1 MADSPINSQTNYEVV
16 TDAQGVTLR
25 RSIAHLPSFYR
36 TDNNHRF
43 LTSTLDQLI
52 QPGSLTRLDGYIGRE
67 YSYTRQASDSYIEAS
82 SEDRANYQLEPTVT
96 YTDKDTSSIN
106 PEDQVKFTATYDDY
120 INQIK
125 FFGGNV
131 DDHGRLNTQKVYGW
145 NPAVDFDKLINYRE
159 YYWLPEGPN
168 AVLLSS
174 NGPNSVTEITVDNA
188 GTAAYTFSTHG
199 DTQNPTLTLYR
210 GNTYKLALQAI
221 GHPFYIMT
229 EPFKTGIA
237 EDGSTSV
244 IYSTAVSGNGTQVGT
259 LTFTVPSN
267 APDILYYQCGN
278 HQAMQGVLQIKTINA
293 ATKIDVEREIVGTKN
308 YTMATGTKL
317 TNGMK
322 VKFGANTTSAAHVG
336 REYYVEGV
344 GDHITLTDT
353 ARLITPEPY
362 STETTE
368 LYDSVAYDTRPYA
381 ISFYRPETPDY
392 ITIKR
397 DSFDNNAWSRYNRW
411 FHRSAIAASDVANGN
426 VTILSETSRAKRP
439 IIEFDS
445 GLQLFDHGIQ
455 GLSSVA
461 LVDTFTKDVF
471 SAIPNALGYIV
482 DGVPLA
488 HGMRVLFVADS
499 DNTVNNRIYKVNF
512 VSIAG
517 IDRINLTLEPDGV
530 PQEGQSVYAELGA
543 SYQGKTFYYASSTGT
558 WQQGQVKIAIN
569 QKPLFVL
576 EDDDHVAFNDSV
588 IYPNSTFEGAA
599 LFAYKTSEMSPID
612 TVLGIRVK
620 YNTINNVGDIV
631 FESDIGTSSFAYKS
645 GEVTLSKNFN
655 TGHVNYIIDR
665 THNEP
670 RTSWVQM
677 SQPSRQRV
685 IRTFVVEAKELALFP
700 IDVFANSAQL
710 QDLEVQVNVN
720 YKVKN
725 ITTDYTLVNG
735 TTNKYVKFTKNL
747 AVGDIVKI
755 TAYSKAKKVKGK
767 GLYEIPENLAVN
779 PFNEQL
785 QEFTFGQIMNH
796 LHNINEKNVEMTG
809 DTPGDSNLRDLPDV
823 RIKGGTILQ
832 HSAPLTQA
840 MFLLIDQ
847 NANAIS
853 SIDYCSM
860 EYQKF
865 KEAFQSN
872 ISIAKSY
879 TEAAEA
885 VDEILKI
892 MTKQKNI
899 SFPFFYEDMV
909 GHGEKVSTRTY
920 TVQDSTET
928 QYSIDSQFS
937 TDAPSSRAVYV
948 YLNGNQLL
956 NGHDYDFSAIDD
968 TVDISAALV
977 EGDVL
982 MIKDYDDT
990 TGSFIPPTPTKLGMY
1005 PRHRPEKVL
1014 DDTYVSPADVIIG
1027 HDGSRTLAYGD
1038 YRDDVLL
1045 ELEKRIYNNCKTQY
1059 DATLLPYSEVRP
1071 SGFIAGDYTIK
1082 EINEV
1087 LSYDFYSWAGKN
1099 GVDHQKNDTYESN
1112 NAFTFNYSSNKD
1124 DINGEYLPGHWRGI
1138 YKFFYD
1144 TDRPHTHPWEMLGH
1158 SERPTW
1164 WMEHYGPGPYS
1175 SGNELLWNDLASGYD
1190 HGTHSASPRYVRTG
1204 LLNYLPVDVNGQL
1217 LSPLQSG
1224 LIDSYAASGLGRTW
1238 KFGDHAPA
1246 ETAWRRS
1253 AQYPF
1258 AVMKLLALTRPAKFF
1273 GLFLDNSRLGTNR
1286 AGNIID
1292 TDTLVSQNTRRAK
1305 YHLETT
1311 MDSITQS
1318 TTRYVTAGYQP
1329 LIVNYLIKCSLDP
1342 AVFFYDKMKD
1352 LNVQLSYKLGG
1363 FSDKQNLRVLT
1374 DSVSPGSTA
1383 GSQFIPEENYKVLF
1397 RVSNPINTFEYSGV
1411 LVEVNTA
1418 TSGDGS
1424 TLEGGYKV
1432 IGYNTIKP
1440 YFKIFQPLK
1449 NGNSSSIEAGNA
1461 RAVIYKDFSETEQI
1475 VTYGTVFKDAQ
1486 SVVDFLTGYG
1496 RYLESQGFV
1505 FDRFSRE
1512 LEATTN
1518 WETSAK
1524 EFIYWTRQGW
1534 APGAAITLSPGAG
1547 GFNLITRDSVVGK
1560 LKNLQGEYTV
1570 LDATGRTMP
1579 EKSISTKRVGT
1590 IFEIASKF
1598 PDSGIYNI
1606 SLNAVQKEHLLLFD
1620 NSTVFS
1626 DIILQLATGFRQQ
1639 RLKLIGWKTGDW
1651 NGDYYSPGF
1660 VFDEAKVNL
1669 WTANTDYQIGDTVE
1683 YNARFFT
1690 ANKNH
1695 NSGTVFQTVN
1705 WLQKKNKP
1713 AQQLIPNFDYKISQF
1728 NDFYN
1733 LESNNFDEGQQK
1745 LAQHL
1750 TGYQSRN
1757 YLDNL
1762 FQNDVSQYKF
1772 YQGFIREKGTLNAI
1786 DKLIKSRFYG
1796 EDIDLEIYPEWMI
1809 RAGEFGN
1816 VDNAQSVQIRM
1827 PSDKFTSNIQSIEIL
1842 DDVADQSNWEKSARV
1857 IKSQLFSKP
1866 LEYMASATFSRY
1878 DYSQPGIHKDAVQK
1892 YKTAGYPRLV
1902 DADHTAYNINDILN
1916 LNVSSVN
1923 KNDLVWIAKKE
1934 NNDWDMLRLT
1944 ATGLRIIAMRQINNA
1959 SQVEVILTQPH
1970 GFEVGEYFAILNS
1983 QFVQLN
1989 GVFKIVST
1997 PNANS
2002 IVFAFNQARSISV
2015 VTSLN
2020 VRIDQ
2025 STLVT
2030 YGNVY
2035 KWVSVR
2041 IDNMDKVN
2049 DRISYNVY
2057 RDVDQA
2063 NFVNGDRVFSDT
2075 NANGMWTIYEKT
2087 DPYTS
2092 NILTSPD
2099 TDNQQDFGYNIVA
2112 RNDSRMICVA
2122 APDQGQG
2129 SLHFLFRQENLPGNG
2144 FTIVSS
2150 FPMADGDTPESR
2162 LGHSLCISTDENY
2175 IAAGAPYN
2183 RTLGPSSTRHDGAGI
2198 VKVWQWNN
2206 TNKQYDLS
2214 HTVLPPSDDSST
2226 LMHMNFGY
2234 SVAIAEPSS
2243 NSTVLTRP
2251 KFLFA
2256 SAPGINSDAGVV
2268 YVHTLQKDQADSTVQ
2283 IWRQD
2288 SAIFSTEQGSG
2299 KRFGHR
2305 VAVNDNADI
2314 IAISSVSPGTAGM
2327 VEIFTKNSVND
2338 DGSSI
2343 EDGSTKHVFTHRQT
2357 LRGAASD
2364 GSTLNTAFGE
2374 ALSMSIDGEL
2384 LVISAPG
2391 TEAGEQ
2397 TDAGAVYIYKWNKDG
2412 STNSYTLQETIAAPE
2427 AASNIRFGSTVQIN
2441 RIKNRI
2447 AIGAEKFGNS
2457 RTMRFDS
2464 NSTTFDLGDTLIV
2477 DLNIG
2482 SGAVFTATK
2491 YNTKYVIDDK
2501 LVTTSVN
2508 ENDDFGRGIFITDTA
2523 VFVGSPDDDT
2533 LTSDGSTYRVD
2544 DGTVTVFD
2552 LNSPGDYAWTAL
2564 STETMLMDDS
2574 RIDSVFVFDSAKN
2587 EIIDYLDYYDPVKGR
2602 ILGVADRE
2610 INYKT
2615 EWDPAIYNIATG
2627 GKTLNAKSAWGEE
2640 HVGEVWWD
2648 LSKVR
2653 WLWYEQQDV
2662 EYQTKNWGNLF
2673 PGSSVDIYEW
2683 IESPLSPSEY
2693 SLRAD
2698 TVPGLTV
2705 GVSGKPLH
2713 PDNTV
2718 LTIKQKYNPVSDSY
2732 VSYYYFWVR
2741 NSVFMPAKDKSVVD
2755 RKNTSAYVANVI
2767 ANPLGAGKKYYA
2779 VTGKNSLI
2787 TFNVKSSLVND
2798 NTILNVSYK
2807 KNGNPD
2813 ESHAVWNIIKQ
2824 GDKNDRPK
2832 TVLENK
2838 WWDSLIGKD
2847 LIGNEVP
2854 DVTLP
2859 LNQRYG
2865 NRIRPRQSW
2874 YVNRFAALKE
2884 IIDYSNIVLKNNQLA
2899 NIIGY
2904 GNLNSKDPE
2913 PTSTSGEW
2921 DSRVESYADLTF
2933 IDTRDISGTTNV
2945 LIASDEE
2952 NSRGSW
2958 AIYQWDL
2965 TEWTRKKVQTYDTSK
2980 YYRLA
2985 DWYDQGYDEN
2995 TVIDKQVNYQYE
3007 MDALPLE
3014 IGDIVKVL
3022 RADTGG
3028 WKLFEKTTDA
3038 MENVATQ
3045 NGTIQLSAALYD
3057 YSINNTGYNADDTFD
3072 ENFFDQEPT
3081 AETRHVLR
3089 ALRDDIF
3096 VGDLAVEYNN
3106 IFFIGLIKVLEE
3118 QSYVD
3123 WLSTT
3128 AFINV
3133 TNRLRP
3139 LDQRKTYNVGNEDFV
3154 EDYINEVKP
3163 FHTKIREYKLGF
3175 SHIDTQDGI
3184 TTDFDLPAFYDGSN
3198 IRNVNTVSDAGVMS
3212 RYPYRFWRDNHKKHV
3227 TSIVVAKGGSGYI
3240 TAPTVTLV
3248 GGTTKSVG
3256 PFAVL
3261 GQSNSGASA
3270 GQSGYYYPLYTA
3282 ALDAQVADDIAG
3294 GAGTSSTFKF
3304 NEYPGLE
3311 FHMPT
3316 TGQNI
3321 AITDRPLGYDVY
3333 TTADNKQATATAII
3347 QGGSVTSIRLLTPG
3361 TNYTATPA
3369 VVLTGGG
3376 AGGTTPANFARAYA
3390 NLTND
3395 VVRDIHTT
3403 IKFDRVQSTAMVMLW
3418 KANTTYAFNDLIRY
3432 DQGFYKVNSGFTS
3445 TDEFKDGLQYL
3456 AKLRGDEPFLTAAER
3471 TLGMYDPNSGMPGNE
3486 LSQLMTGVDYGGVM
3500 VTGLAFDNNQ
3510 GWDRTPWYDHPW
3522 DSYGLS
3528 RVKTFYGD
3536 GSTTAFTFDTA
3547 PSATDVYT
3555 VYINGVRQTSLV
3567 FRGDGSTKTFMVIPD
3582 DSAVAG
3588 MGDEIQFILF
3598 NDDGVLTPT
3607 DDKTLDSI
3615 ISGGL
3620 FGSAVGIAPSDIILE
3635 GDAFITPETSYAPEE
3650 NLPGSMFD
3658 TVDIKVYTTPE
3669 SGVPFIMQKNYIGNG
3684 STSTF
3689 AIGQMPGTLESVIV
3703 MIDGLTKRLTTDYTV
3718 DVDAKTITMV
3728 AAPAVNAKISI
3739 KSFAM
3744 SGSNYMVLNT
3754 LIGDGSTASFAVAA
3768 RESFQLDSAA
3778 SQLYVTVDGVPTT
3791 AFTYTT
3797 SNKLITLTFNAAPA
3811 QGKSIQVA
3819 AFNQPAG
3826 SGRAQAEIRSEQKT
3840 HNGGNRYT
3848 LTYPSGSIG
3857 PFSGLTMIEVG
3868 GKILRGP
3875 DNTYYAGDG
3884 STVNYSLGTDPVN
3897 TVTSSAQVQ
3906 VFVNG
3911 SKKDLGTDYTV
3922 NIGAQQVQ
3930 LVSAPTSTDVIAVSV
3945 LLDNHYYNEGNDIIF
3960 RPAQLTSDGITLT
3973 SGTIFSTTTFN
3984 NALGMNQ
3991 RRELFQGNSA
4001 GEFFLQD
4008 TPMNSDYLFVWL
4020 NGQALTQGYDYTFGS
4035 NYFLNGKKV
4044 KISGVALATTDRI
4057 DVMYFAVESAK
4068 SATGFRIFKDML
4080 NRTFFKRISSDNTTT
4095 LAAALAED
4103 ATSIIVA
4110 DAGRLASPP
4119 GGSIPGVIFID
4130 KERIEYFNK
4139 ANNTLTQ
4146 LRRGTLGTAIRT
4158 HASGTQV
4165 VDASGSQSVP
4175 YAETVFTKTSLSDGS
4190 TAQFPTSIAAASAN
4204 ELDVFVGG
4212 RRLAHISED
4221 GSTANFAVDGS
4232 TANVVLATVP
4242 AANVQVKVMQK
4253 RGKVWY
4259 TNGAGTASDGKGLQK
4274 STTNQARF
4282 IAGEPTN
4289 APE

>member
-25 RSIAHLPSFYR
+25 RSIAHLPAFYR

-67 YSYTRQASDSYIEAS
+67 YSYTRQAADSYIES
-82 SEDRANYQLEPTVT
+82 TSEDRANYQLEPTVT

-131 DDHGRLNTQKVYGW
+131 DDHGRLNKQTVYAW
-145 NPAVDFDKLINYRE
+145 NPAVDFDKLVNYRE

-168 AVLLSS
+168 PVLISN
-174 NGPNSVTEITVDNA
+174 NGPNSVTEITVANA
-188 GTAAYTFSTHG
+188 GTGAYTFSTHG
-199 DTQNPTLTLYR
+199 DTANPTLTLYR
-210 GNTYKLALQAI
+210 GNTYKFALQVT

-229 EPFKTGIA
+229 EPVKTGIA

-244 IYSTAVSGNGTQVGT
+244 IYSTSVTGNGTQVGT
-259 LTFTVPSN
+259 LTFTVPNN

-278 HQAMQGVLQIKTINA
+278 HQAMQGVLQIKTITS
-293 ATKIDVEREIVGTKN
+293 ATKINVEKEILGSKN
-308 YTMATGTKL
+308 YTMGTGTKL

-322 VKFGANTTSAAHVG
+322 VKFESNTTSAAYAN

-353 ARLITPEPY
+353 ARLITPEHY

-411 FHRSAIAASDVANGN
+411 FHRSAIAAADQANGN
-426 VTILSETSRAKRP
+426 ATSLSETSRAKRP

-445 GLQLFDHGIQ
+445 GLQLFDHGTQ
-455 GLSSVA
+455 GLNSVA
-461 LVDTFTKDVF
+461 LVDAFTTDVF
-471 SAIPNALGYIV
+471 SAIPNSLGYIV

-488 HGMRVLFVADS
+488 QGMRVLFTADT
-499 DNTVNNRIYKVNF
+499 DATVNNRIYKVNF
-512 VSIAG
+512 VTIAG
-517 IDRINLTLEPDGV
+517 VSKINLTLESDGL
-530 PQEGQSVYAELGA
+530 PQDGQTVYAELG
-543 SYQGKTFYYASSTGT
+543 SVYQGKTLYYTESTAT
-558 WQQGQVKIAIN
+558 WQQGQIKTAIN
-569 QKPLFVL
+569 QKPLFVI
-576 EDDDHVAFNDSV
+576 EDDDHVAFNDPA

-599 LFAYKTSEMSPID
+599 LFEYKTSDTSPID
-612 TVLGIRVK
+612 TVLDIRVK

-631 FESDIGTSSFAYKS
+631 FSSDIASSSFTYKS
-645 GEVTLSKNFN
+645 GDSMVSKNFS

-665 THNEP
+665 THNLP
-670 RTSWVQM
+670 RTSWVRM
-677 SQPSRQRV
+677 AEPSRQRV
-685 IRTFVVEAKELALFP
+685 LRTFIVEANELRLFP
-700 IDVFANSAQL
+700 VDVFANSAQL
-710 QDLEVQVNVN
+710 PDLEVQVDVN
-720 YKVKN
+720 HKVQN

-735 TTNKYVKFTKNL
+735 TTNKYVKFTYDL
-747 AVGDIVKI
+747 SVGDIVKI
-755 TAYSKAKKVKGK
+755 TCFSSAKKIKGK
-767 GLYEIPENLAVN
+767 GLYQIPENLAVN

-785 QEFTFGQIMNH
+785 REFTFGQIMNH
-796 LHNINEKNVEMTG
+796 LHDINEKNVEMTG

-823 RIKGGTILQ
+823 RTKGGTILQ
-832 HSAPLTQA
+832 HSSPLPQA
-840 MFLLIDQ
+840 VFLLIDQ

-865 KEAFQSN
+865 KEAFQAN
-872 ISIAKSY
+872 FTIAKPY
-879 TEAAEA
+879 EDAAQA
-885 VDEILKI
+885 VDEILRI
-892 MTKQKNI
+892 MTKQKNT
-899 SFPFFYEDMV
+899 SFPFYYEDMV

-920 TVQDSTET
+920 TVQDGTET
-928 QYSIDSQFS
+928 QYSIDSQF
-937 TDAPSSRAVYV
+937 DAAIPSNRAVYL
-948 YLNGNQLL
+948 YLNGVQLL
-956 NGHDYDFSAIDD
+956 NGYDYTFSDADD
-968 TVDISAALV
+968 SVNITATLS
-977 EGDVL
+977 EGDVIQ
-982 MIKDYDDT
+982 IKDYNDT

-1005 PRHRPEKVL
+1005 PRYRPEKVL
-1014 DDTYVSPADVIIG
+1014 DETYVSPAYVIVG

-1059 DATLLPYSEVRP
+1059 DAKLLPESEVSP
-1071 SGFIAGDYTIK
+1071 SGFTAGDYTIR
-1082 EINEV
+1082 EINDIMGH
-1087 LSYDFYSWAGKN
+1087 DFYSWAGRN
-1099 GVDHQKNDTYESN
+1099 AVDYQKNNTYESN
-1112 NAFTFNYSSNKD
+1112 NAFTFNYSRNKD
-1124 DINGEYLPGHWRGI
+1124 SINGEYLPGYWRGI
-1138 YKFFYD
+1138 YKHFYD
-1144 TDRPHTHPWEMLGH
+1144 TDRPHTHPWEMLGY
-1158 SERPTW
+1158 SERPAW
-1164 WMEHYGPGPYS
+1164 WVEHYGPAPYS

-1190 HGTHSASPRYVRTG
+1190 HGSHTSNPRYVRPG
-1204 LLNYLPVDVNGQL
+1204 LLNYLPVDANGQL
-1217 LSPLQSG
+1217 LSPLQTG
-1224 LIDSYAASGLGRTW
+1224 LIDSYAAAGLDRTW

-1273 GLFLDNSRLGTNR
+1273 GLFLDNSRLGENK

-1292 TDTLVSQNTRRAK
+1292 TDTLVAQNTRQAK
-1305 YHLETT
+1305 YHLEVTVDT
-1311 MDSITQS
+1311 LTQS
-1318 TTRYVTAGYQP
+1318 TTRYITAGYQP
-1329 LIVNYLIKCSLDP
+1329 MIVNYLIKCNLDP

-1383 GSQFIPEENYKVLF
+1383 GSQFIPDENYKILF

-1411 LVEVNTA
+1411 LVESNTA
-1418 TSGDGS
+1418 VSGDGS
-1424 TLEGGYKV
+1424 TLEGGYKI

-1449 NGNSSSIEAGNA
+1449 NGNSYNIEAGSA
-1461 RAVIYKDFSETEQI
+1461 RAVIYKDFSQVEQI
-1475 VTYGTVFKDAQ
+1475 ITYGTVFKDIQ

-1496 RYLESQGFV
+1496 KYLESQGFV
-1505 FDRFSRE
+1505 FDRFSKE
-1512 LEATTN
+1512 LEETAN

-1534 APGAAITLSPGAG
+1534 APGSAITLSPGAG
-1547 GFNLITRDSVVGK
+1547 GFNLVTRDSVVGK
-1560 LKNLQGEYTV
+1560 LRNLQGEYTV
-1570 LDATGRTMP
+1570 LDASGRTMP

-1590 IFEIASKF
+1590 TFEIASKF

-1606 SLNAVQKEHLLLFD
+1606 SINAVQKEHLLLFD
-1620 NSTVFS
+1620 NATVFS

-1695 NSGTVFQTVN
+1695 NSGNTFATVN

-1713 AQQLIPNFDYKISQF
+1713 AQQLIPNFDYKIAQF

-1786 DKLIKSRFYG
+1786 DKLVKSRFYG
-1796 EDIDLEIYPEWMI
+1796 EDIDLEVYPEWMI

-1827 PSDKFTSNIQSIEIL
+1827 PSDTFTSNIQSIEIL
-1842 DDVADQSNWEKSARV
+1842 DDIADQSNWEKSARV

-1866 LEYMASATFSRY
+1866 LEYMADDTFARF
-1878 DYSQPGIHKDAVQK
+1878 DYSQPGIDRDSVQK
-1892 YKTAGYPRLV
+1892 YKTAGYPRLI
-1902 DADHTAYNINDILN
+1902 DADHTAFNINDLLN
-1916 LNVSSVN
+1916 LNVSSVT

-1944 ATGLRIIAMRQINNA
+1944 STGLRIIAMRQINNA
-1959 SQVEVILTQPH
+1959 TQVEVILTNPH
-1970 GFEVGEYFAILNS
+1970 NFQVGEYFAILNS
-1983 QFVQLN
+1983 QFSQLN
-1989 GVFKIVST
+1989 GVFKIIST

-2002 IVFAFNQARSISV
+2002 IIFNFNQSRSISV
-2015 VTSLN
+2015 VSSLN
-2020 VRIDQ
+2020 LRIDE

-2041 IDNMDKVN
+2041 FSSMDEVN

-2057 RDVDQA
+2057 RDVDQT
-2063 NFVNGDRVFSDT
+2063 NFVNGDRVFADT
-2075 NANGMWTIYEKT
+2075 NPDGRWTIYEKT

-2092 NILTSPD
+2092 TILASPD

-2129 SLHFLFRQENLPGNG
+2129 SLHFLFRQENLPGNL
-2144 FTIVSS
+2144 FTVVSS
-2150 FPMADGDTPESR
+2150 FSMADGDTDESR
-2162 LGHSLCISTDENY
+2162 LGQSLCISTDENY

-2183 RTLGPSSTRHDGAGI
+2183 RTLGPTSTRQDGVGI
-2198 VKVWQWNN
+2198 VKVWAWNN

-2226 LMHMNFGY
+2226 LVNMNYGW
-2234 SVAIAEPSS
+2234 SVAIAEPSD
-2243 NSTVLTRP
+2243 NSTVSTRP

-2256 SAPGINSDAGVV
+2256 SAPGLSSDSGVV
-2268 YVHTLQKDQADSTVQ
+2268 YVHTLQKDVGDSTIQV
-2283 IWRQD
+2283 WRQD
-2288 SAIFSTEQGSG
+2288 SAIFSTEPGSG

-2314 IAISSVSPGTAGM
+2314 IAISSVSPGSAGM
-2327 VEIFTKNSVND
+2327 VEIFTRSSVND
-2338 DGSSI
+2338 DGSTV
-2343 EDGSTKHVFTHRQT
+2343 EDGSTKHIFTHRQT
-2357 LRGAASD
+2357 LKGVNAD

-2374 ALSMSIDGEL
+2374 AISMSIDGEL

-2397 TDAGAVYIYKWNKDG
+2397 TDAGAVYVYKWKADG
-2412 STNSYTLQETIAAPE
+2412 STNTYTLSDTIAAPE
-2427 AASNIRFGSTVQIN
+2427 AASNIRFGSTVQVN
-2441 RIKNRI
+2441 RMKNRI

-2491 YNTKYVIDDK
+2491 YNTKYIIDDK
-2501 LVTTSVN
+2501 LVTTRVN

-2533 LTSDGSTYRVD
+2533 LTTDGSTYRVD

-2552 LNSPGDYAWTAL
+2552 LNAPGNYAWTAL
-2564 STETMLMDDS
+2564 STETSLIDDS
-2574 RIDSVFVFDSAKN
+2574 RIDSVFIFDSAKN

-2627 GKTLNAKSAWGEE
+2627 GKTLNAKTAWGEE

-2648 LSKVR
+2648 LGRVR
-2653 WLWYEQQDV
+2653 WLWYEQQNV

-2683 IESPLSPSEY
+2683 VESTLAPSEY
-2693 SLRAD
+2693 SQRSD
-2698 TVPGLTV
+2698 TTPGLAI
-2705 GVSGKPLH
+2705 GVSGRPLH

-2718 LTIKQKYNPVSDSY
+2718 FTVKQKYNPVSDTY
-2732 VSYYYFWVR
+2732 VNYYYFWVR
-2741 NSVFMPAKDKSVVD
+2741 NSVFLPPKGKAVVD
-2755 RKNTSAYVANVI
+2755 RKNTAAYVANVI
-2767 ANPLGAGKKYYA
+2767 RNPLSTGIKYYA
-2779 VTGKNSLI
+2779 VTGNNSLI
-2787 TFNVKSSLVND
+2787 TYNVKNSLVND
-2798 NTILNVSYK
+2798 NTILNVSYR
-2807 KNGNPD
+2807 KNDNPD

-2832 TVLENK
+2832 AVLENK
-2838 WWDSLIGKD
+2838 WWDSLVGKD
-2847 LIGNEVP
+2847 LLGNEVP
-2854 DVTLP
+2854 DLTLP

-2874 YVNRFAALKE
+2874 YLDRFAALKE
-2884 IIDYSNIVLKNNQLA
+2884 IIDYSNNILKNNQLA
-2899 NIIGY
+2899 DIIGY
-2904 GNLNSKDPE
+2904 DNLNSKDPE

-2921 DSRVESYADLTF
+2921 DSRVESYADLTY
-2933 IDTRDISGTTNV
+2933 IDTRDISGIINV
-2945 LIASDEE
+2945 LVASDEE

-2958 AIYQWDL
+2958 AIYQWNL
-2965 TEWTRKKVQTYDTSK
+2965 TEWNRTKVQTYNTSK
-2980 YYRLA
+2980 YYRLS
-2985 DWYDQGYDEN
+2985 DWYDKGYDEN
-2995 TVIDKQVNYQYE
+2995 TLIDKQVNFQYE

-3022 RADTGG
+3022 KADTGG
-3028 WKLFEKTTDA
+3028 WKLFEKTTDE
-3038 MENVATQ
+3038 MRNVATQ
-3045 NGTIQLSAALYD
+3045 NGTIQISAALYD
-3057 YSINNTGYNADDTFD
+3057 YTIDNTGYNADDTFD

-3081 AETRHVLR
+3081 TETRNVLR

-3106 IFFIGLIKVLEE
+3106 IFFIGLRKVLEE
-3118 QSYVD
+3118 QLYVD

-3128 AFINV
+3128 SFINV

-3139 LDQRKTYNVGNEDFV
+3139 LDQRKTYNIGNENFV

-3163 FHTKIREYKLGF
+3163 FHTKIREYKLGY
-3175 SHIDTQDGI
+3175 SNTDTQDGI

-3198 IRNVNTVSDAGVMS
+3198 TRNVDPVADVGVMS

-3227 TSIVVAKGGSGYI
+3227 ASIVVTKGGSGYV
-3240 TAPTVTLV
+3240 TAPIVTLV

-3261 GQSNSGASA
+3261 GQSNSGTTS

-3294 GAGTSSTFKF
+3294 GTGTSTIFTFV
-3304 NEYPGLE
+3304 EYPGLE

-3321 AITDRPLGYDVY
+3321 ANTDRPSGYDVY
-3333 TTADNKQATATAII
+3333 TTADNTQATAMAII
-3347 QGGSVTSIRLLTPG
+3347 QGGSVTGIRLLTPG
-3361 TNYTATPA
+3361 KNYTATPT

-3403 IKFDRVQSTAMVMLW
+3403 IKFDRVQSTATVLDW
-3418 KANTTYAFNDLIRY
+3418 AVNTAYAYNDLIRY
-3432 DQGFYKVNSGFTS
+3432 EDGFYKVNSGFTS
-3445 TDEFKDGLQYL
+3445 TENFDDGSTYL
-3456 AKLRGDEPFLTAAER
+3456 TKLRGDEPYITAAER
-3471 TLGMYDPNSGMPGNE
+3471 TLGLYKPDAGMPGNE
-3486 LSQLMTGVDYGGVM
+3486 LSQVMTGVDYGGVM
-3500 VTGLAFDNNQ
+3500 VTGLAFDNSQ
-3510 GWDRTPWYDHPW
+3510 GWDRSPWYDNPW

-3528 RVKTFYGD
+3528 RVQTFYGD
-3536 GSTTAFTFDTA
+3536 GSTTGFTFTTA

-3567 FRGDGSTKTFMVIPD
+3567 FRGDGSTKTFTVIPD

-3588 MGDEIQFILF
+3588 PGDEIQFILF

-3615 ISGGL
+3615 ITGGL

-3635 GDAFITPETSYAPEE
+3635 GDGFVTPQTSYAPEE

-3669 SGVPFIMQKNYIGNG
+3669 SGVPFIMMKNYLGDA
-3684 STSTF
+3684 STTTF
-3689 AIGQMPGTLESVIV
+3689 AIGQMPATLESVIV
-3703 MIDGLTKRLTTDYTV
+3703 VIDGQTKRLTTDYTV
-3718 DVDAKTITMV
+3718 DVDAKTITMLI
-3728 AAPAVNAKISI
+3728 APAHNDKISI

-3754 LIGDGSTASFAVAA
+3754 SIGDGSTTSFVTAA
-3768 RESFQLDSAA
+3768 RESFQLDSAL

-3791 AFTYTT
+3791 AYTYTT
-3797 SNKLITLTFNAAPA
+3797 TNRLITLTFNTAPA
-3811 QGKSIQVA
+3811 FGKSIQIA

-3826 SGRAQAEIRSEQKT
+3826 SGRAQAEIRSEQKV
-3840 HNGGNRYT
+3840 HDGGNRYT
-3848 LTYPSGSIG
+3848 LTYPAGSIG
-3857 PFSGLTMIEVG
+3857 PFSGLTVIEVG

-3884 STVNYSLGTDPVN
+3884 STVNYSLGTDPAN
-3897 TVTSSAQVQ
+3897 SVTSATQVQ
-3906 VFVNG
+3906 VFING
-3911 SKKDLGTDYTV
+3911 TKKDLGTDYTV
-3922 NIGAQQVQ
+3922 NIGTQQVQ
-3930 LVSAPTSTDVIAVSV
+3930 LVSAPSGTDVLAVSV
-3945 LLDNHYYNEGNDIIF
+3945 LLDNHYYTEGSDIIF
-3960 RPAQLTSDGITLT
+3960 RPAQLATDGITLT
-3973 SGTIFSTTTFN
+3973 SGTTFVTTTFN

-3991 RRELFQGNSA
+3991 RREIFAGNSI
-4001 GEFFLQD
+4001 GEFVLQD

-4020 NGQALTQGYDYTFGS
+4020 NGQALTQGYDFTFGS
-4035 NYFLNGKKV
+4035 NYFVNGNKL
-4044 KISGVALATTDRI
+4044 KISGISLTSTDRV

-4068 SATGFRIFKDML
+4068 LATGFRIFKDML
-4080 NRTFFKRISSDNTTT
+4080 NRTFFKRISSEHTTE
-4095 LAAALAED
+4095 LAAALADD
-4103 ATSIIVA
+4103 ATSITVA
-4110 DAGRLASPP
+4110 DGSRLATPP
-4119 GGSIPGVIFID
+4119 GGSVPGVIFID
-4130 KERIEYFNK
+4130 NERIEYFIKN
-4139 ANNTLTQ
+4139 NNTLSQ
-4146 LRRGTLGTAIRT
+4146 LRRGTLGTGIRT

-4165 VDASGSQSVP
+4165 VDASGSQTVP

-4190 TAQFPTSIAAASAN
+4190 TAQFATSIAAATAN

-4212 RRLAHISED
+4212 RRLPHISED
-4221 GSTANFAVDGS
+4221 GSTANYVVDGS
-4232 TANVVLATVP
+4232 TANVVLASVP
-4242 AANVQVKVMQK
+4242 AAQVQVKVVQK

-4259 TNGAGTASDGKGLQK
+4259 TPGSGTASDGKGLQK